1 MAHRERLHRPDHIYP
16 VDEWRLVEQQ
26 FSPDF
31 LAATETLFSTANGY
45 LGIRA
50 GFEEGAPAWQN
61 GTFINHFYESR
72 PIVYGEEAFGFART
86 GQTIVN
92 VPDGTLIKLYV
103 DDEPFYLPT
112 ATVDTFERALD
123 MRSGTLD
130 REVIWEKSS
139 GKRVSIKSRR
149 LVSFVHKHVA
159 AISYEIVVLNADA
172 PVVIASELV
181 NRRDGADENNNGD
194 PRARIVGGRV
204 LKPRV
209 HRARDERVV
218 LGFSTRSSGLTL
230 ACASDHVI
238 ETDAEHTV
246 ETTCG
251 DDSGQV
257 VFSVAA
263 RRGAPIRVT
272 KFLTYHTS
280 RRVPPTEL
288 CQRAEWS
295 LDRAVAEG
303 FDSLVTGQREF
314 LDDFWHR
321 SDVQVTG
328 DRGVQQTIRF
338 NLFQICQ
345 ATARAEGAG
354 VPAKGMTGQ
363 GYEGHYFWD
372 TEVYVLPF
380 LIYTTPRI
388 AKNLLRFRHSY
399 IDKARARAA
408 ELNQKGALF
417 PWRTISGEEASA
429 HYASGTAQYH
439 INADIMYALKKYVEI
454 SGDTEFLTEVG
465 AEMLVE
471 TARFWFDLGFFSPRK
486 AGRFVIN
493 GVTGPDE
500 YNTVVDNN
508 CYTNLMARENL
519 RFAAKTVDALI
530 DEDPRQFVYL
540 AAKTGVS
547 PDEITDWRRA
557 AEEMYVPFDEERW
570 IHLQDDGFLDKEKW
584 DFENTPPENYPLLL
598 HYHPLVIYRHQVVK
612 QADVV
617 LAMFL
622 LGHEFTLDQ
631 KRRNFDH
638 YDRLTTRD
646 SSLSACVESIVASE
660 VGYTDKALEY
670 ARYAGL
676 MDLADVAGNVKDGCH
691 IASMGGFWMT
701 LVYGFAGMRD
711 YDGHVSFTPRVSER
725 LRLTIRFKLTV
736 REQLLSVAMDSTSC
750 VYTLCEGSGLTI
762 THCGESVALEPG
774 VAVTRPIVR

>member
-16 VDEWRLVEQQ
+16 VDEWRLVERQ
-26 FSPDF
+26 FCPDSI
-31 LAATETLFSTANGY
+31 AATETLFSTANGY

-50 GFEEGAPAWQN
+50 SFEEGAPAWQH
-61 GTFINHFYESR
+61 GTFVNRFYESR
-72 PIVYGEEAFGFART
+72 RLVYEEEAFGFART
-86 GQTIVN
+86 GQTIVK
-92 VPDGTLIKLYV
+92 VPNGTLIKLYV
-103 DDEPFYLPT
+103 DDEAFYLPT
-112 ATVDTFERALD
+112 ATVDKFERVLD
-123 MRSGTLD
+123 MQTGTLD
-130 REVIWEKSS
+130 REVVWEKSS
-139 GKRVSIKSRR
+139 GKRVSIRSRR
-149 LVSFVHKHVA
+149 LVSFVHRHVA
-159 AISYEIVVLNADA
+159 AMSYEVVVLNADA

-181 NRRDGADENNNGD
+181 NDRTDEADDGD
-194 PRARIVGGRV
+194 PRTGMAGGRV
-204 LKPRV
+204 LKPHV
-209 HRARDERVV
+209 HRARDTRVV
-218 LGFSTRSSGLTL
+218 LGFSTRSSGMRL
-230 ACASDHVI
+230 ACAADHLI
-238 ETDAEHTV
+238 ETDAETSV
-246 ETTCG
+246 ATKCG
-251 DDSGQV
+251 EDSGQV

-263 RRGAPIRVT
+263 RQGVPIRVT
-272 KFLTYHTS
+272 KFLTCHTS
-280 RRVPPTEL
+280 RRVPPAEL

-295 LDRAVAEG
+295 LDRAVEGG
-303 FDSLVTGQREF
+303 FDSLLGGQREF
-314 LDDFWHR
+314 LDDFWRR

-328 DRGVQQTIRF
+328 DSGVQQTIRF

-354 VPAKGMTGQ
+354 VPAKGLTGQ

-372 TEVYVLPF
+372 TEIYVLPF

-408 ELNQKGALF
+408 EMNQKGALF
-417 PWRTISGEEASA
+417 PWRTINGEEASA
-429 HYASGTAQYH
+429 HYAAGTAQYH
-439 INADIMYALKKYVEI
+439 INADIIYALKKYVDLT
-454 SGDTEFLTEVG
+454 GDNEFLTEVG

-519 RFAAKTVDALI
+519 RYAARTVQALI
-530 DEDPRQFVYL
+530 DDDPRQFVYL

-547 PDEITDWRRA
+547 PDEIGDWHRA
-557 AEEMYVPFDEERW
+557 ADEMHVPFDEECG
-570 IHLQDDGFLDKEKW
+570 IHLQDDGFLNKEKW
-584 DFENTPPENYPLLL
+584 DFENTPPANYPLLL
-598 HYHPLVIYRHQVVK
+598 HYHPLVIYRHQVIK

-638 YDRLTTRD
+638 YDPVTTRD
-646 SSLSACVESIVASE
+646 SSLSACIESIVASE
-660 VGYTDKALEY
+660 VGYSDKAVQY
-670 ARYAGL
+670 ARYAAL

-711 YDGHVSFTPRVSER
+711 HNGHLSFTPRVSER
-725 LRLTIRFKLTV
+725 LPFAICFKLTV
-736 REQLLSVAMDSTSC
+736 RRQLLSVAIDRTSC
-750 VYTLCEGSGLTI
+750 TYTLCEGSGLTI
-762 THCGESVALEPG
+762 THCGESVSLRPG
-774 VAVTRPIVR
+774 VAETRPIVR